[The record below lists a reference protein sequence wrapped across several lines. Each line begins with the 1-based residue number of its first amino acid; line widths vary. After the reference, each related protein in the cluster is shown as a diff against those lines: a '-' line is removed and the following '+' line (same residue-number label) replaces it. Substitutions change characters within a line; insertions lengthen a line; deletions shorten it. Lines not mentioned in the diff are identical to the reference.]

1 MNDQNIS
8 SALLIYNRD
17 YLLQLRDFNEQ
28 ISFPGMWGLFGGHI
42 EKGETWERALAREL
56 CEELGISVTPSEYIG
71 KIEIPGF
78 QIHLGLVRLHGEFCS
93 LDLREGQEIGVFSL
107 KQIVEGRLVS
117 KKYNKNYTLTPGC
130 KAAFEFY
137 QSLDRIEKE

>member
-8 SALLIYNRD
+8 SALLIYDRD

-56 CEELGISVTPSEYIG
+56 YEELGISVTPSE
-71 KIEIPGF
+71 
-78 QIHLGLVRLHGEFCS
+78 RL
-93 LDLREGQEIGVFSL
+93 
-107 KQIVEGRLVS
+107 
-117 KKYNKNYTLTPGC
+117 
-130 KAAFEFY
+130 
-137 QSLDRIEKE
+137 